1 MKLPVT
7 TSSVQVRFSDTDAMG
22 HISSG
27 AYVSYMEVGR
37 ADFFY
42 AINNCYEGE
51 VPYNAVV
58 NINIDYLGEVIFG
71 ADVSVVSWCSRMG
84 NKSMTISH
92 EIIADGRVASRGHIT
107 VAGFD
112 LKTRKGC
119 QLPAD
124 WEESER

>member
-27 AYVSYMEVGR
+27 AYINYMEVGR

-42 AINNCYEGE
+42 AVNDLCDGD

-58 NINIDYLGEVIFG
+58 NINLDYLGEVIFG
-71 ADVSVVSWCSRMG
+71 ADVSVVTWCSKIG
-84 NKSMTISH
+84 TKSMTISH
-92 EIIADGRVASRGHIT
+92 EIIADGRVASRGHVT
-107 VAGFD
+107 VVGFD
-112 LKTRKGC
+112 LDTRKGC
-119 QLPAD
+119 ALPAD
-124 WEESER
+124 WAVSER